1 MIFLQLTP
9 WVDVEALCQSNKT
22 LIMKTKHL
30 ILHSFGATALLGL
43 VTATAQDS
51 AKPDGPPRD
60 GGPSG
65 RLAEMIKKA
74 DTNSDGKISKEEFLN
89 ARKAEIEEQFSKL
102 DGNSDGSAD
111 ESEMKAMASKMRDG
125 RRPEGGSPDG
135 GGFRRPPEGEGR
147 PEGRPPG
154 GPDGRPEGG
163 PPRDGPGQGRPPEG
177 VRGPGQPPAGLGALF
192 QLMNPEGFKSVDKNS
207 DGGIDVEEFRG
218 QAAEMAAQGF
228 GRMDGN
234 KDGKL
239 TPDELR
245 QVAERLRGMMDGRG
259 QGGPGGPGGP
269 SGEGGFRRPG
279 GPGGEGGERGGFRR
293 PPSEGGAPKPEGEK
307 PSGSI

>member
-1 MIFLQLTP
+1 
-9 WVDVEALCQSNKT
+9 
-22 LIMKTKHL
+22 MKTKHL

-43 VTATAQDS
+43 VTATAQDG

-60 GGPSG
+60 GGSSG

-74 DTNSDGKISKEEFLN
+74 DTNSDGKISKDEFLN

-102 DGNSDGSAD
+102 DGNGDGSAD

-125 RRPEGGSPDG
+125 RRPEGGSPEG

-147 PEGRPPG
+147 PEGGPPRGEGRPDR
-154 GPDGRPEGG
+154 GPEGRPEGRPEGG
-163 PPRDGPGQGRPPEG
+163 PPRDGQGQGRPPEG
-177 VRGPGQPPAGLGALF
+177 GRGPSQAPAGLGALF

-207 DGGIDVEEFRG
+207 DGGIDVEEFKG

-228 GRMDGN
+228 GRMDDN

-245 QVAERLRGMMDGRG
+245 QVAERFRGMMGGRG
-259 QGGPGGPGGP
+259 QGGPGGPGGE
-269 SGEGGFRRPG
+269 GGGFRRPG
-279 GPGGEGGERGGFRR
+279 GQGGPGGDGGERGGFRR

-307 PSGSI
+307 PAGSI